1 MAFLPTD
8 FESLYTLQNMA
19 DVATKGHKL
28 KVEQEEANIKL
39 RNAYRQ
45 AAVNN
50 NLAYNALLHINQEQ
64 ALDLKKLAFDKNAIR
79 MLSRKEQSRQRAV
92 NASMGGA
99 FGRTGN
105 STAAVMQNI
114 ERRASLALAR
124 KDLNRS
130 IRMASF
136 DQRRVNVNL
145 TTQSKNN
152 VAFSNLSIEP
162 SKTGAVLSMLG
173 SGIQNNIDRKV
184 GTLGSSKKA
193 TQTSTT
199 GV

>member
-1 MAFLPTD
+1 MAVSPGACAAGACCAGGT
-8 FESLYTLQNMA
+8 
-19 DVATKGHKL
+19 
-28 KVEQEEANIKL
+28 EASFSFRLIVL
-39 RNAYRQ
+39 
-45 AAVNN
+45 
-50 NLAYNALLHINQEQ
+50 
-64 ALDLKKLAFDKNAIR
+64 FT
-79 MLSRKEQSRQRAV
+79 S
-92 NASMGGA
+92 
-99 FGRTGN
+99 F
-105 STAAVMQNI
+105 
-114 ERRASLALAR
+114 